1 MAWHGSAT
9 EYGWLNSIAPHILAP
24 LYGVPSGLYALHHR
38 VMHHVEGNAAS
49 GDLSSTEPYQRDC
62 GLHFLWYYLLCLALP
77 PKSPPSCSMQL
88 WRLYIVMGTVNNM
101 LAWMPIE
108 AHLLMAHVIQPL
120 QVLAEACSGRLGG
133 GAGVCAQAAALLASG
148 TKSSGGGAVPG
159 CAARY
164 VAVAPSGHALGL
176 PHTLCDHLACPHAR
190 QLVRTGVS
198 VLPNLAQFQE
208 SVEACCIL

>member
-77 PKSPPSCSMQL
+77 PKKPSIM
-88 WRLYIVMGTVNNM
+88 
-101 LAWMPIE
+101 
-108 AHLLMAHVIQPL
+108 
-120 QVLAEACSGRLGG
+120 
-133 GAGVCAQAAALLASG
+133 
-148 TKSSGGGAVPG
+148 
-159 CAARY
+159 
-164 VAVAPSGHALGL
+164 
-176 PHTLCDHLACPHAR
+176 
-190 QLVRTGVS
+190 
-198 VLPNLAQFQE
+198 
-208 SVEACCIL
+208 